1 MSSKREVILILS
13 DSDDVIIRRSKKKR
27 KRKKKNKSSSS
38 RDKKAKTT
46 ITCACCNDVSSGGCL
61 VCNEELRKSA
71 DRLDRAQ
78 EKKAAGEAD
87 CAICMTATTSASQ
100 EYTACG
106 HGPFCSECIRRW
118 TRMKPICPICRQ
130 ALPRPPRREPQPPS
144 SSSSS
149 LVSPSQPAP
158 GPRSFRVNTGYY
170 MQVHDRPSA
179 GSESQTVGVLMGP
192 ERFRGTHART
202 LQCGCRWIRL
212 VDEPVGYVLVRCN
225 LEGMVTPLRFA
236 EL

>member
-1 MSSKREVILILS
+1 MSSSKREVILLLS
-13 DSDDVIIRRSKKKR
+13 DSDDVIIRRSKKR

-46 ITCACCNDVSSGGCL
+46 TCACCNDVSGGCL

-78 EKKAAGEAD
+78 EKKAAGQAD
-87 CAICMTATTSASQ
+87 CAICMTATTSANQ

-130 ALPRPPRREPQPPS
+130 ALPRPPRREPQP

-158 GPRSFRVNTGYY
+158 GPRSYRVNSGYY
-170 MQVHDRPSA
+170 MQVRDRPSA
-179 GSESQTVGVLMGP
+179 GTESQTVGVLMGP
-192 ERFRGTHART
+192 ENFRGMHART
-202 LQCGCRWIRL
+202 LQCGCRWLRL
-212 VDEPVGYVLVRCN
+212 VDDPAGYVLVRCN
-225 LEGMVTPLRFA
+225 LEGMVTPRRFV